1 MASKNSGQLSPNQIV
16 RLARVITVDNMESIA
31 EGYLEIEE
39 ETIKNLYHENKG
51 KAEAFNRSVLRYWK
65 NKNPET
71 NQNLVSS
78 FRYLKDDFYRLPLG

>member
-1 MASKNSGQLSPNQIV
+1 MASENSGQLSPNQIV

-39 ETIKNLYHENKG
+39 ETIKNLQHENKG

-78 FRYLKDDFYRLPLG
+78 FLYLKDDFYRLPLG